1 MFFLGKIKI
10 KINYKRLVV
19 WVVMTTILII
29 LYNLKNEWFDISFLE
44 GVVEN
49 HRIWAMLIYVII
61 LLVISI
67 FLIPSTPFAV
77 AGVVIFY
84 PLEAFVLNLVGILI
98 SSVIVYYFA
107 RYLGIKDIFET
118 KYAKKLKKV
127 KKALSKKELPII
139 IGWSFFPVA
148 PTDLII
154 YACSVLNIS
163 LKKCLIGV
171 LIGEGILNFFY
182 IFSIDIMINF

>member
-1 MFFLGKIKI
+1 MKKIKI
-10 KINYKRLVV
+10 KYKK
-19 WVVMTTILII
+19 LII
-29 LYNLKNEWFDISFLE
+29 WGVVTIGLIVLYNFKIEWFNIDFLE
-44 GVVEN
+44 GVVAE
-49 HRIWAMLIYVII
+49 HRIWAMLLYLFI
-61 LLVISI
+61 LATISI

-77 AGVVIFY
+77 AGVVIFS
-84 PLEAFVLNLVGILI
+84 PVEAFILNLIGILI
-98 SSVIVYYFA
+98 SSVVVYYLA

-118 KYAKKLKKV
+118 KYAEKLEKI

-139 IGWSFFPVA
+139 IGWSLFPAA

-154 YACSVLNIS
+154 YACSGLNIS

-182 IFSIDIMINF
+182 IFSVDAVINFL

>member
-1 MFFLGKIKI
+1 LGKI

-19 WVVMTTILII
+19 WALMTVGLIV
-29 LYNLKNEWFDISFLE
+29 LYNLKTDWFNIGFLE
-44 GVVEN
+44 SVVKE

-61 LLVISI
+61 LLGVGI

-77 AGVVIFY
+77 AGVIIFS
-84 PLEAFVLNLVGILI
+84 PIEAFILNLVGILF
-98 SSVIVYYFA
+98 SSILVYYFA

-139 IGWSFFPVA
+139 IGWSFFPAV

-154 YACSVLNIS
+154 YACSGLNIS

-182 IFSIDIMINF
+182 IFSIDAIINF